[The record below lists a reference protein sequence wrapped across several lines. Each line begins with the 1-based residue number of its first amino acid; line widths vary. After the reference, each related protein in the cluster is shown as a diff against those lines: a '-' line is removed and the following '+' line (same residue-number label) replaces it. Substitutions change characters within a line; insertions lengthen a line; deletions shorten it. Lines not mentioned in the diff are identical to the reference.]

1 MPNDADPV
9 ATIQALKAVG
19 IDFSVRETDL
29 RQWLENR
36 EFTPYPAVAEALLK
50 LLEGRELRLP
60 VFIDV
65 IVFNYENSPGA
76 PSPRRLEDVRFAVL
90 EVAVVDGFNNRHG
103 EHNAGFGSLLK
114 PLDHGGP
121 DHNGRASVALQSYN
135 FPDRYVRHANFMG
148 ELTPIVGDLDRRDA
162 TFAMVPALAIETAGP
177 FLVSFQSLNLPDH
190 FLRHQGLRI
199 RLDKRTDDPVMRD
212 DASFF
217 RFKGMADPAGATF
230 ESRNLESHFLRHRD
244 SHLFVERIDPQ
255 SDQDRKDATFR
266 IVDGFLP
273 LPPEYCQFSEEP
285 YSIYAD
291 KVPVTDAD
299 VVNTAHALLYL
310 VNKERLQAG
319 LPALCYQ
326 GKLAVAARAHS
337 ENWATD
343 PDRGCPPHNPPLGC
357 GHWDSRQGFAWPE
370 DRFSRS
376 GYEPTATGENTQNGG
391 GRSDGTNVVP
401 AGWTWGTPQAAVY
414 WWMNHDP
421 ENNYARNGHRAAILN
436 PNFKDAGPGVGRYV
450 DRFGNRAATF
460 TLMFGAR

>member
-19 IDFSVRETDL
+19 IDSSVRETDL
-29 RQWLENR
+29 QQWLTNR

-65 IVFNYENSPGA
+65 IVFNYENSPGV
-76 PSPRRLEDVRFAVL
+76 PSPRRLEDVRFAIL

-121 DHNGRASVALQSYN
+121 DHNERASIALQSYN
-135 FPDRYVRHANFMG
+135 FPDRYVRHANFLG
-148 ELTPIVGDLDRRDA
+148 ELTPIVSDLDRRDA

-190 FLRHQGLRI
+190 FLRHQGLRV

-217 RFKGMADPAGATF
+217 RF
-230 ESRNLESHFLRHRD
+230 N
-244 SHLFVERIDPQ
+244 
-255 SDQDRKDATFR
+255 
-266 IVDGFLP
+266 GFLP
-273 LPPEYCQFSEEP
+273 LPHEYCQYAEEP
-285 YSIYAD
+285 YASYAD

-299 VVNTAHALLYL
+299 VVNAAHALLYL
-310 VNKERLQAG
+310 VNRERLQAA

-343 PDRGCPPHNPPLGC
+343 PDRRCPPHDPPLGC
-357 GHWDSRQGFAWPE
+357 GHWDSREGFAWPE
-370 DRFSRS
+370 DRFARS
-376 GYEPTATGENTQNGG
+376 GYEPTATSENTQNGG